1 MTKMQMMEIITK
13 NGWMAA
19 DEIKGMKA
27 DELRNIIKA
36 NLENKKEETAMNE
49 NTNNNQQVQEE
60 QQAVEVKVAVFENI
74 KSYLNANPDL
84 LNKIK
89 GMTQE
94 EFNAWI
100 PENIDMMLTG
110 STEHVK
116 RMSLDENLKK
126 ISKGLCADLAKRA
139 ELVGLTRKNA
149 IRKGA
154 EFFVAFLKWAIGV
167 LVEVLRVIFKIVFCI
182 VACIVKSLICIPAS
196 VAGFFADVKKAGE
209 ELGEE
214 IWNDIQQE
222 RTAVEIQ

>member
-13 NGWMAA
+13 NGWMTA

-27 DELRNIIKA
+27 DELRNIIEA
-36 NLENKKEETAMNE
+36 NLENKKEETIMNE
-49 NTNNNQQVQEE
+49 NTIINNQQEE

-116 RMSLDENLKK
+116 RMSIDENLKK

-139 ELVGLTRKNA
+139 ELVDLTRRNA

-167 LVEVLRVIFKIVFCI
+167 LIEVLRVVFKIVFCVI
-182 VACIVKSLICIPAS
+182 ACIVKSLICIPAS
-196 VAGFFADVKKAGE
+196 IAGFFADAKKAGE

-214 IWNDIQQE
+214 IWDNMQE
-222 RTAVEIQ
+222 ETEVENQ